1 MKTVKEQ
8 CWDDISL
15 EIVGDEFGLDAVIAA
30 QPVKDFDS
38 PVYSFIVSENSEIV
52 TKQVEVIEPM
62 FFAPWE
68 VI

>member
-62 FFAPWE
+62 FLAPWE